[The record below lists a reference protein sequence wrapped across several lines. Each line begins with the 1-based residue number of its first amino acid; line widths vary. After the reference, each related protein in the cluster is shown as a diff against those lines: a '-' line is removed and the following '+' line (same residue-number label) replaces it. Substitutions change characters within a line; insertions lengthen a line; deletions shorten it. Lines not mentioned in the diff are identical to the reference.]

1 MGVIIVGVD
10 GSEPSAQAALAA
22 ARLASAL
29 GSALRVICAFGRSE
43 ERTADGRGSEY
54 GEWAFGGRTLDA
66 SGLSG
71 ATRVAEGAIARIRAF
86 YPRLEVS
93 AHAVSGRPAAALLQA
108 AEQFDAEL
116 IVVGN
121 KNVQG
126 ASRILGSVAKEV
138 AKRARCDLY
147 VAHTTPRP
155 GV

>member
-10 GSEPSAQAALAA
+10 GSEPGAQAALAA

-29 GSALRVICAFGRSE
+29 GSELRVVSAYGRGE
-43 ERTADGRGSEY
+43 ERGEEY
-54 GEWAFGGRTLDA
+54 GEWAFGAGSHDA
-66 SGLSG
+66 SALSG
-71 ATRVAEGAIARIRAF
+71 ATQAADGAIARIRAF
-86 YPRLEVS
+86 YPHLAVS
-93 AHAVSGRPAAALLQA
+93 AHATSGRPAAALLQA
-108 AEQFDAEL
+108 ADRFDAEL

-147 VAHTTPRP
+147 VAHTTPRT